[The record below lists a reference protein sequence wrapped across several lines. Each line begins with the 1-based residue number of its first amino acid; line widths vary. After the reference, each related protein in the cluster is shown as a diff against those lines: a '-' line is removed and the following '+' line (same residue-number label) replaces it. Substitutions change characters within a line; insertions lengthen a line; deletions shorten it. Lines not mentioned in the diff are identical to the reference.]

1 MSELAAMA
9 VWAQDP
15 FSYDI
20 IPPSFSIFRKP
31 DLRKVNARNVFVL
44 TSVDALPAVS
54 EFVRA
59 AKHRNHLRTLFV
71 REDDNAR
78 FLPQMLCEA
87 KLRISRHILV
97 HSGKE
102 VPKRVLMAWSLGCP
116 SQLIATAHVT
126 QDDLFV
132 MACDHSLFKVGFEEM
147 PALKGI
153 QPQHRSFF
161 TISSEG
167 SYLHW
172 PEDDVHIDLDAIRC
186 LKDAGW
192 RRKKE
197 RERLLYDL
205 RFGEAV
211 AALRTQR
218 GIKQAEIQGLSERQ
232 VRRIEKGERTKL
244 ATLAVVAGSHGLSL
258 EKYLDEIA
266 EMLS

>member
-1 MSELAAMA
+1 MLQHYRICLQGLRPLIMHNGMTGLDKRSPANQEKDAIAKQQGRNRTMRDAERLQELECQTSLWLDDQTGRPTIPAA
-9 VWAQDP
+9 
-15 FSYDI
+15 
-20 IPPSFSIFRKP
+20 
-31 DLRKVNARNVFVL
+31 
-44 TSVDALPAVS
+44 
-54 EFVRA
+54 
-59 AKHRNHLRTLFV
+59 
-71 REDDNAR
+71 
-78 FLPQMLCEA
+78 
-87 KLRISRHILV
+87 
-97 HSGKE
+97 
-102 VPKRVLMAWSLGCP
+102 
-116 SQLIATAHVT
+116 
-126 QDDLFV
+126 
-132 MACDHSLFKVGFEEM
+132 
-147 PALKGI
+147 ALKGSP
-153 QPQHRSFF
+153 PQHRSFF

-172 PEDDVHIDLDAIRC
+172 PEGDVHIDLDAIRC